1 MESNSLV
8 AQENNA
14 VTTPTDI
21 KPQTENADG
30 TGLALAENSGQEQFI
45 TFTVGEQEYGVD
57 IMSVREIKGWV
68 ETTLLPNTPEYMRG
82 VLNLRG
88 VIVPI
93 FDLRC
98 RFGLGETEA
107 TNLHVIVIIAVKD
120 RMVGILVD
128 TVSDILT
135 VSSSDIRDVPKM
147 ETLIEEEYLS
157 GLVTIEE
164 RMVALLNQER
174 LFDAQV
180 IEKGI
185 SVGLAEET

>member
-1 MESNSLV
+1 MESNSPMVQEKMPVALSSEGIPEV
-8 AQENNA
+8 YSGSATAQEQ
-14 VTTPTDI
+14 I
-21 KPQTENADG
+21 
-30 TGLALAENSGQEQFI
+30 QFI
-45 TFTVGEQEYGVD
+45 TFTIGKQEYGVD

-98 RFGLGETEA
+98 RFGQGQTDA
-107 TNLHVIVIIAVKD
+107 TKMHVIVIIAVKS

-135 VSSSDIRDVPKM
+135 VPLNDIRAVPRM
-147 ETLIEEEYLS
+147 ERLIDEEYLS
-157 GLVTIEE
+157 GLVTINE
-164 RMVALLNQER
+164 RMVALLNEER
-174 LFDAQV
+174 LFDTQL
-180 IEKGI
+180 IEDG
-185 SVGLAEET
+185 VTAGRALEA

>member
-1 MESNSLV
+1 MASNSLAV
-8 AQENNA
+8 QESA
-14 VTTPTDI
+14 PAPTLGDTGDTTNQDNV
-21 KPQTENADG
+21 EEVGYA
-30 TGLALAENSGQEQFI
+30 QFI
-45 TFTVGEQEYGVD
+45 TFTVGDQEYGVD

-68 ETTLLPNTPEYMRG
+68 DTTLLPNTPEYMRG

-98 RFGLGETEA
+98 RFGLGETKA
-107 TNLHVIVIIAVKD
+107 STLHVIVIIAVKE

-135 VSSSDIRDVPKM
+135 VPTTDIRDVPKM
-147 ETLIEEEYLS
+147 ENLVEEEYLS

-174 LFDAQV
+174 LFESQA
-180 IEKGI
+180 IEAG
-185 SVGLAEET
+185 VAAGQTVEATP